1 MEKVTYDIESEIK
14 LVAML
19 GYNLI
24 GPNNSNR
31 WLIVDENNN
40 QVGFIQYKK
49 LFNENVKKG
58 YSKTYGYHTEI
69 DSKDISYKA
78 TRKIENESRKIGFD
92 SKFRYELDIRRG
104 NGNIDHIDI
113 NVGDYPNLTL
123 WSKEYGF
130 MNFKVDYEGLYL
142 NYKSKT
148 ENFNIEETLVYKT
161 DGEKVSKRP
170 KEYSYQLRYCDKC
183 IELNDENLKGIKI
196 CEITGT
202 STPYQQNYN
211 EMKLVENTWINGK
224 LIINKENI
232 VVGNVEEMAV
242 KHGMGID
249 AFKHFR
255 FLINQILPFKQE
267 VISVMLE
274 NSLCKREELSLFIP
288 ELGKV
293 TEQKSNGDCKENNLI
308 TKMHEVASKLTK
320 EKSMELFA
328 EHEEYIQQ
336 QMQKIAE
343 EEYQSEVL
351 ELLEDENYDDEDF
364 NMILG
369 QGYPTNLSK
378 KCDGKKKKLVKKK
391 EYLK

>member
-1 MEKVTYDIESEIK
+1 MEKVIHDIESEIK
-14 LVAML
+14 LVSML

-24 GPNNSNR
+24 GPDNSNR

-58 YSKTYGYHTEI
+58 YSKTYGYQIELE
-69 DSKDISYKA
+69 SKDINYKA
-78 TRKIENESRKIGFD
+78 TRKIQNGSEKIGFD
-92 SKFRYELDIRRG
+92 SRFNYELDIKRE

-113 NVGDYPNLTL
+113 NVGDYPSLTL

-142 NYKSKT
+142 NFKSKT
-148 ENFNIEETLVYKT
+148 ENFNTEEVLVYKN
-161 DGEKVSKRP
+161 DGEKVSNHA
-170 KEYSYQLRYCDKC
+170 KEYSYQLRYCDKS

-196 CEITGT
+196 REITGT

-224 LIINKENI
+224 LRINRENI
-232 VVGNVEEMAV
+232 VVGTVEEMVV

-267 VISVMLE
+267 VISAMLE
-274 NSLCKREELSLFIP
+274 NYLCKREELSLFVP
-288 ELGKV
+288 ELEIENLGK
-293 TEQKSNGDCKENNLI
+293 EQ
-308 TKMHEVASKLTK
+308 V
-320 EKSMELFA
+320 
-328 EHEEYIQQ
+328 
-336 QMQKIAE
+336 
-343 EEYQSEVL
+343 
-351 ELLEDENYDDEDF
+351 
-364 NMILG
+364 
-369 QGYPTNLSK
+369 
-378 KCDGKKKKLVKKK
+378 LVKKEGNK
-391 EYLK
+391 NAAGK